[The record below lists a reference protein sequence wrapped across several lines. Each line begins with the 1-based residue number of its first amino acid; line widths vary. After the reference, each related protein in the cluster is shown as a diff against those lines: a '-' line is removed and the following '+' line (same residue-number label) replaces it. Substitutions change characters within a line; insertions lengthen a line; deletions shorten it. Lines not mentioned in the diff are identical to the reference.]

1 MLRTNVRSRIYAYL
15 EPADLVLLVSKFS
28 RFERRLLPKIT
39 QKLTSNRKS
48 TFENFNVVIPSKL
61 MQNNSNEPHLNTRMH
76 QDFGLTYIIKLFKHI
91 TLHLKQESC
100 LRNIPILFKIIQ
112 TREANCKISLVVWML
127 ESYNL
132 SEFIL

>member
-1 MLRTNVRSRIYAYL
+1 
-15 EPADLVLLVSKFS
+15 
-28 RFERRLLPKIT
+28 
-39 QKLTSNRKS
+39 
-48 TFENFNVVIPSKL
+48 
-61 MQNNSNEPHLNTRMH
+61 
-76 QDFGLTYIIKLFKHI
+76 
-91 TLHLKQESC
+91 LKQDSC